1 MVCHI
6 LPNPI
11 RSLFCSTFLFRALA
25 IRGRRKIFFFV
36 IVICLFFIFIYSLEQ
51 FFIYILHTYFNF
63 LVSIIRIFDNR
74 YSFFFHPR
82 LAAVQLHLQRLLK
95 ILYGPNI
102 LMMA

>member
-1 MVCHI
+1 MV
-6 LPNPI
+6 
-11 RSLFCSTFLFRALA
+11 
-25 IRGRRKIFFFV
+25 IFFLILLDHYFV
-36 IVICLFFIFIYSLEQ
+36 PLSFSELLQYGVEGNFRFFIIVICLFFIFIYSLKQ